1 MICLLYDM
9 LFSDM
14 PFNGMLFDGI
24 LYWYE
29 VGDDEAFIR

>member
-29 VGDDEAFIR
+29 VGDDGAFIR